1 MKKKTILIIGLLL
14 VASIGTVAFA
24 TDGYMNPS
32 EIFSG
37 LAGITVDEAHELRM
51 DGQTYGELAEE
62 QGFLE
67 VFEELNLENRIALIN
82 LRVEEG
88 TITQEKADEIIAI
101 LENHDCD
108 ELGET
113 RMGITYGIRFGSGL
127 GEGEGLGEGKGLGQ
141 GQGQGQGMFGNGRR

>member
-1 MKKKTILIIGLLL
+1 MKKKTILIVGLLL

-24 TDGYMNPS
+24 TDGYTNPS

-37 LAGITVDEAHELRM
+37 LAGITVDDAHELRM
-51 DGQTYGELAEE
+51 DGKTYGELAEE

-67 VFEELNLENRIALIN
+67 EFEKLNLENRIALIN

-88 TITQEKADEIIAI
+88 TITQEKADEIITI

-108 ELGET
+108 ELGEA
-113 RMGITYGIRFGSGL
+113 RIGIAFGMKFGNGSGEGFGDGL
-127 GEGEGLGEGKGLGQ
+127 GEGLKR
-141 GQGQGQGMFGNGRR
+141 GQGQGMFGNGRR